1 MSCSVRSARKRS
13 TLLAFPTL
21 AVSLL
26 AVLVLVLVL
35 AVAPAA
41 LAGPTVTVRVEGLN
55 QTLLAPTEVTTDA
68 TPVVKDGN
76 SAHAC
81 SGLTAAG
88 ALERATGGSW
98 GGEWFEGFHGY
109 SVETVLGE
117 THAFE
122 PAAAA
127 NYFWSFWLDNK
138 AASTGICEGEL
149 QAGQSILFFPE
160 CFSETGACPAP
171 PNPLGIS
178 APAVAQRGAPVTVTV
193 TSYDNAGGAASP
205 TVGAAVTGGGA
216 GATTDSAGHATLAI
230 PQTGSIQLQVTAP
243 GSVRTETSVCV
254 HDGNDG
260 TCGTTSPSGV
270 STPAPGSAAAYKG
283 PYAVVA
289 QATGVQDGHV
299 YPRGRGPKLLSGTI
313 ATHASVAS
321 VALELRRSYRGRCFA
336 YNGVAER
343 FKRARCGQGSFIA
356 VGSAPSFSY
365 LLPAALAPGR
375 YVLDVQAT
383 DAAGNR
389 TALARGSSRIVF
401 YVR

>member
-1 MSCSVRSARKRS
+1 MLLASLTL
-13 TLLAFPTL
+13 TLL
-21 AVSLL
+21 LL
-26 AVLVLVLVL
+26 AAL
-35 AVAPAA
+35 ALGGAPAA
-41 LAGPTVTVRVEGLN
+41 LAGAPVTVRVEGLN
-55 QTLLAPTEVTTDA
+55 QTLLGPTQVTTDA
-68 TPVVKDGN
+68 AAPVVKDGN
-76 SAHAC
+76 NAHSC

-88 ALERATGGSW
+88 ALERATAGSW
-98 GGEWFEGFHGY
+98 GGEWFESLHGY
-109 SVETVLGE
+109 SVETILGE

-149 QAGQSILFFPE
+149 QAGQSILLFPE

-178 APAVAQRGAPVTVTV
+178 APAVAERGAPISVSV
-193 TSYDNAGGAASP
+193 TSYDNVSGAASP
-205 TVGAAVTGGGA
+205 AVGAAVTGGGA

-230 PQTGSIQLQVTAP
+230 PQTGNILLQVTAS
-243 GSVRTETSVCV
+243 GSVRTETTVCV

-260 TCGTTSPSGV
+260 TCGTTSPSGA
-270 STPAPGSAAAYKG
+270 STPAPGAAAAYKG

-299 YPRGRGPKLLSGTI
+299 YPRARGPKVLAGTI
-313 ATHASVAS
+313 ATHTSVAS
-321 VALELRRSYRGRCFA
+321 VSLKLRRSYRGRCFA
-336 YNGVAER
+336 YDGLAER
-343 FKRARCGQGSFIA
+343 FKRARCGHGSFFA

-375 YVLDVQAT
+375 YVLDVQAS

-389 TALARGSSRIVF
+389 TTLARGSSRIVF